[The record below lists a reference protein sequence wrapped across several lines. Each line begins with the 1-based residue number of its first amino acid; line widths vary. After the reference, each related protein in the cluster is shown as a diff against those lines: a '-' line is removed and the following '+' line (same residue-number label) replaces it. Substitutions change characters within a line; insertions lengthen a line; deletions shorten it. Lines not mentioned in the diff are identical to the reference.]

1 MADDDG
7 PVIDGSRDDDHRS
20 RRRDAS
26 DERMVERFKISSKGL
41 RRVFG
46 KHFPECARD
55 VETLVYHLA
64 SLEAKQPMT
73 KKAIRLA
80 RYPGA
85 GDRDPRR
92 FAMGLWENLS
102 VLDMHL
108 RRAMDSLENLAREGN
123 GGSKAGGSKAGG
135 SKAGGSK
142 NGGG

>member
-1 MADDDG
+1 MADG
-7 PVIDGSRDDDHRS
+7 NNGNGNEEH
-20 RRRDAS
+20 RRRRREER

-46 KHFPECARD
+46 KHFPERARD

-80 RYPGA
+80 RFPGA
-85 GDRDPRR
+85 GDRHPRR

-123 GGSKAGGSKAGG
+123 GGSNASRDEDDDE
-135 SKAGGSK
+135 
-142 NGGG
+142 